1 MSYRVGTPNYNL
13 PQTEG
18 TDKRDWFDTN
28 EAFRNIDADLHAVVE
43 QGSSQ
48 SAVIEALQT
57 DVGNLQTGLGDTN
70 TEVDGIKT
78 KQATDEENIAQ
89 NAQAIS
95 QLNTKVDS
103 LDTDLAEMIEVTEEP
118 SATATVQHNVG
129 TYFRYNDNLWITTV
143 LIRVGD
149 EIVPNVNCVT
159 TDVMSRVYQLEHSG
173 SGSISADDV
182 TFNNTGTDLVSTN
195 VEGATKEVN
204 TKVNGAITAIGD
216 VSNDIGGLMFRD
228 NSGQAQYSLDDG
240 TTWVN
245 FKNPVGTKSIT
256 ANGTYDVT
264 DYASVNVEVSVAG
277 ASDASAQYSGST
289 VSFNI
294 EENKVYVFGVNHAY
308 YNGTTSNDFTN
319 LNTYF
324 DVYSNVGMASAVG
337 TNQMYADSRVVI
349 GKAKSTGLAS
359 LNITVGQDAKAF
371 ARVLS

>member
-28 EAFRNIDADLHAVVE
+28 EAFRNVDADLHAVVE
-43 QGSSQ
+43 QSSSQ

-57 DVGNLQTGLGDTN
+57 DVGNLQTGLEDTN

-95 QLNTKVDS
+95 QLNSKVDN

-149 EIVPNVNCVT
+149 EIVPNVNCET

-173 SGSISADDV
+173 GGSISADAV
-182 TFNNTGTDLVSTN
+182 TFDNTGTDLVSQN
-195 VEGATKEVN
+195 VEAAIKEVN
-204 TKVNGAITAIGD
+204 GKTGGTVIDDSTTGSDTTWSSQKINADKADKSASMRYNVTSGKPEYWNGTQWVEIQ
-216 VSNDIGGLMFRD
+216 IGGGGMPILNYANPLHTFSAND
-228 NSGQAQYSLDDG
+228 SWTASKDCWIVGNVTAAGASSNTVSVDG
-240 TTWVN
+240 TVVASGFNGTNSSNQPWVA
-245 FKNPVGTKSIT
+245 FPVGT
-256 ANGTYDVT
+256 GQVVT
-264 DYASVNVEVSVAG
+264 TVQAGVS
-277 ASDASAQYSGST
+277 
-289 VSFNI
+289 
-294 EENKVYVFGVNHAY
+294 AY
-308 YNGTTSNDFTN
+308 ET
-319 LNTYF
+319 L
-324 DVYSNVGMASAVG
+324 
-337 TNQMYADSRVVI
+337 
-349 GKAKSTGLAS
+349 
-359 LNITVGQDAKAF
+359 
-371 ARVLS
+371 